1 MARVHLEDH
10 LVAKGA
16 DLPPTPLPIIDGAGT
31 VVGELTVGVKAIA
44 ALATMGKSAHSD
56 QIFVDVTELK
66 LKKAPPAAR
75 NGVRLLVDMLGV
87 VELEE
92 TTSKATA
99 HGEGLYALP
108 FSKSF
113 TLAPLS
119 KLAVKL
125 ATALEAS
132 DEEESEIQLVVE
144 TLDRSGSASTYG
156 ICHVSLKALLAAG
169 QDLSPMAPRPV
180 LSPNGKE
187 TLGTLSCS
195 VVALAALRTLKESTG
210 GGAPGSVS
218 LKLSVHEVLLAR
230 PPKPIAPLVIHLDL
244 LGVVSST
251 SAALTPKAGEAV
263 PANFEASFA
272 LEPGTAPREA
282 AIKAFAPKKT
292 PADSEVVFT
301 LRAASG
307 GSGGGGAPSAEK
319 PKDKDKGVVHDF
331 SSDDPP
337 PSLFDSDVFGEGGAP
352 APAPA
357 PAPASAGGSADGPVI
372 ATARLSLATLLSS
385 GAELKKTR
393 VALRAGDGSSRSA
406 SEAGALFVST
416 QCLAGLRAL
425 TAEAVRTVAISTL
438 TVAIKSITISSK
450 AVLTSVGGA
459 AAAST
464 GRRAAAAGSG
474 TLHILIDMIGV
485 ASLEVKT
492 EPITIE
498 SKDGT
503 STALALEQTYDVA
516 GGTDLRT
523 AIVRALKTSEPE
535 DSEVQFAAVVTDKEG
550 VSKEV
555 GLGGASAPDGI
566 CCRLS
571 ASLIAS
577 LRSSDC
583 LLECLIECLLDCLLE
598 CLLDCLPEVV

>member
-1 MARVHLEDH
+1 
-10 LVAKGA
+10 
-16 DLPPTPLPIIDGAGT
+16 
-31 VVGELTVGVKAIA
+31 
-44 ALATMGKSAHSD
+44 
-56 QIFVDVTELK
+56 
-66 LKKAPPAAR
+66 
-75 NGVRLLVDMLGV
+75 
-87 VELEE
+87 
-92 TTSKATA
+92 
-99 HGEGLYALP
+99 
-108 FSKSF
+108 
-113 TLAPLS
+113 
-119 KLAVKL
+119 
-125 ATALEAS
+125 
-132 DEEESEIQLVVE
+132 
-144 TLDRSGSASTYG
+144 
-156 ICHVSLKALLAAG
+156 VSLKALLAAG

-187 TLGTLSCS
+187 TLGTLSVS
-195 VVALAALRTLKESTG
+195 VVALAALRTLKESSG

-218 LKLSVHEVLLAR
+218 LKLSVHEVLLVR
-230 PPKPIAPLVIHLDL
+230 PPKPIAPLVIHVDL

-263 PANFEASFA
+263 PANFDASFA

-292 PADSEVVFT
+292 PVDSEVVFT
-301 LRAASG
+301 LRAASA
-307 GSGGGGAPSAEK
+307 GSGGGGASTAEK
-319 PKDKDKGVVHDF
+319 PKPKDKGVVHDF

-337 PSLFDSDVFGEGGAP
+337 PSLFDSDVFGDGGAP
-352 APAPA
+352 APAAPA

-372 ATARLSLATLLSS
+372 ATARLSLATLLST
-385 GAELKKTR
+385 GAELTKTR
-393 VALRAGDGSSRSA
+393 VALRAGDGSSKSA
-406 SEAGALFVST
+406 SEAGALFVTT

-425 TAEAVRTVAISTL
+425 TAEAVRTVASSTL

-459 AAAST
+459 AASS

-474 TLHILIDMIGV
+474 TLHILIDMVGV

-516 GGTDLRT
+516 SGTDLRT

-550 VSKEV
+550 ISKEV
-555 GLGGASAPDGI
+555 GLGGSVWP
-566 CCRLS
+566 
-571 ASLIAS
+571 
-577 LRSSDC
+577 
-583 LLECLIECLLDCLLE
+583 
-598 CLLDCLPEVV
+598 